1 MDADYYYAMGLRI
14 ANNQGF
20 SEPFLWNY
28 LDDPQSVPHPAFTYW
43 MPLAAIFAGL
53 GIKLTGFNNF
63 WGARLVFIALAASL
77 VPITA
82 YLAYTFHPKR
92 WAALLA
98 AMLVL
103 FSGFYYAYLPTTET
117 FVINMLFG
125 SLFFLLVLKMQND
138 CKSRSRMAEM
148 GENGEFQE
156 IPGKFGITS
165 SPWIYIFIG
174 VLVGLMYLTRADG
187 LIWLG
192 IAGVGIG
199 VQGISMRRSMN
210 GKKLGLQEFKLIGLP
225 LIIFLVSFTA
235 VISPLLLRNMNS
247 FGSIF
252 ATGTSR
258 GLWLIDYDELY
269 AYPGSQLTYARWLNS
284 GIFEI
289 ISSRTAALGMN
300 LLNALAV
307 QGGIVLLP
315 LIVFGMWFRRTDWR
329 VGLGVLAWFAIFLVM
344 TILFPFQGARGGFF
358 HSGAT
363 LQPLFWALVPA
374 GLMAFINWGVRRRR
388 WDPVLALRVFSA
400 GLIGLVIIVTILVT
414 WQRLNGRNQSKPAWG
429 GVELAYREVG
439 AFLDSSG
446 TSKESIVM
454 VNNPP
459 GFYAMT
465 GRQAIVI
472 PNGDLANTLLAGNHY
487 EAEYLILDENH
498 PKGMVDLYSN
508 PRDLPGLLYLD
519 SVENMHIFKIVE

>member
-1 MDADYYYAMGLRI
+1 
-14 ANNQGF
+14 
-20 SEPFLWNY
+20 
-28 LDDPQSVPHPAFTYW
+28 
-43 MPLAAIFAGL
+43 
-53 GIKLTGFNNF
+53 
-63 WGARLVFIALAASL
+63 
-77 VPITA
+77 
-82 YLAYTFHPKR
+82 
-92 WAALLA
+92 
-98 AMLVL
+98 
-103 FSGFYYAYLPTTET
+103 
-117 FVINMLFG
+117 
-125 SLFFLLVLKMQND
+125 
-138 CKSRSRMAEM
+138 MAEM
-148 GENGEFQE
+148 GENGEFQG

-165 SPWIYIFIG
+165 SPWVYIFIG
-174 VLVGLMYLTRADG
+174 VVVGLMYLTRADG

-210 GKKLGLQEFKLIGLP
+210 GKKLGLRELKLVGLP
-225 LIIFLVSFTA
+225 LIITLVSFTA

-374 GLMAFINWGVRRRR
+374 GLMAFIN
-388 WDPVLALRVFSA
+388 
-400 GLIGLVIIVTILVT
+400 
-414 WQRLNGRNQSKPAWG
+414 
-429 GVELAYREVG
+429 
-439 AFLDSSG
+439 
-446 TSKESIVM
+446 
-454 VNNPP
+454 
-459 GFYAMT
+459 
-465 GRQAIVI
+465 
-472 PNGDLANTLLAGNHY
+472 
-487 EAEYLILDENH
+487 
-498 PKGMVDLYSN
+498 
-508 PRDLPGLLYLD
+508 
-519 SVENMHIFKIVE
+519 